1 MRPKEFISTSV
12 IISSVLALYFYAHNA
27 APPSENRDD
36 QPIEK
41 LTPFDPLVAR
51 DKIRPYFEQAN
62 LKYPPEKVTLLA
74 MKEEGT
80 LEVWAS
86 DSKDEIYKYIR
97 SYNIQKLSG
106 MKGPKLREGDK
117 QVPEGI
123 YKLVLLNPN
132 SAYHLSMK
140 INYPN
145 EFDLIQAN
153 NENRD
158 EPGTNI
164 FIHGKAVSVGCL
176 AMGDH
181 TIESLYILSK
191 DVGVENVKVLIAPH
205 DPRERKLDHYAK
217 TQPKWMEEL
226 YQNIEKSYQPY
237 QNKN

>member
-12 IISSVLALYFYAHNA
+12 IISSVLALYFYAHHEP
-27 APPSENRDD
+27 PPSENREE

-51 DKIRPYFEQAN
+51 DKIRPYFEQAG
-62 LKYPPEKVTLLA
+62 LKYPPEKVTFLA
-74 MKEEGT
+74 MKEEGI

-86 DSKDEIYKYIR
+86 NPKDETYKYIR
-97 SYNIQKLSG
+97 SYTIQKLSG
-106 MKGPKLREGDK
+106 MKGPKRREGDK

-153 NENRD
+153 NEHRD
-158 EPGTNI
+158 ELGTNI
-164 FIHGKAVSVGCL
+164 FIHG
-176 AMGDH
+176 
-181 TIESLYILSK
+181 
-191 DVGVENVKVLIAPH
+191 
-205 DPRERKLDHYAK
+205 
-217 TQPKWMEEL
+217 
-226 YQNIEKSYQPY
+226 
-237 QNKN
+237 

>member
-86 DSKDEIYKYIR
+86 
-97 SYNIQKLSG
+97 
-106 MKGPKLREGDK
+106 
-117 QVPEGI
+117 
-123 YKLVLLNPN
+123 
-132 SAYHLSMK
+132 
-140 INYPN
+140 
-145 EFDLIQAN
+145 
-153 NENRD
+153 
-158 EPGTNI
+158 
-164 FIHGKAVSVGCL
+164 
-176 AMGDH
+176 
-181 TIESLYILSK
+181 
-191 DVGVENVKVLIAPH
+191 
-205 DPRERKLDHYAK
+205 
-217 TQPKWMEEL
+217 
-226 YQNIEKSYQPY
+226 
-237 QNKN
+237 